1 MNYKSFIQYQGIV
14 GMASTMIFPFYILML
29 KNAGTSYA
37 QFGWAYG
44 LFALTAAIS
53 YPLIGRASDRVG
65 DKALLSIYSWGM
77 ALLLLFFP
85 LAAEIW
91 HVYVLQILMG
101 ILGAVQKN
109 SEKAVLARHVD
120 KTTAGKQIGIYH
132 TYTSVAAAIAVIG
145 TGYLVDFLTIASI
158 FYIASI
164 AFAVSGFIVT
174 KMPIY
179 AANPAFLEEKT
190 NI

>member
-1 MNYKSFIQYQGIV
+1 MNYKSFIQYQGMV
-14 GMASTMIFPFYILML
+14 GMASTMIFPFYILLL

-53 YPLIGRASDRVG
+53 YPLIGKAGDQIG
-65 DKALLSIYSWGM
+65 DKVLLSIYSWGM
-77 ALLLLFFP
+77 ALMLLFFP

-91 HVYVLQILMG
+91 HVYVLQIAMG

-109 SEKAVLARHVD
+109 SEKAVLARHVG
-120 KTTAGKQIGIYH
+120 KMTAGKEIGIYH
-132 TYTSVAAAIAVIG
+132 TWTSIAAAVAVIG

-164 AFAVSGFIVT
+164 AFALSGVFVM
-174 KMPIY
+174 KMPIS
-179 AANPAFLEEKT
+179 AANPSFLEEST

>member
-1 MNYKSFIQYQGIV
+1 MNYKNFIQYQGIV
-14 GMASTMIFPFYILML
+14 GMASTMIFPFYILLL

-53 YPLIGRASDRVG
+53 YPLIGKAGDRIG
-65 DKALLSIYSWGM
+65 DRALLGIYSWGM
-77 ALLLLFFP
+77 ALVLLFFP

-91 HVYVLQILMG
+91 HVYVLQVVMG
-101 ILGAVQKN
+101 VLGAVQKN
-109 SEKAVLARHVD
+109 SEKAVLARYVD

-132 TYTSVAAAIAVIG
+132 TWTSIAAAIAVIG

-158 FYIASI
+158 FYIASM
-164 AFAVSGFIVT
+164 AFAFSGFLVM

-179 AANPAFLEEKT
+179 AANPAFSKE
-190 NI
+190 

>member
-1 MNYKSFIQYQGIV
+1 MNYKRFIQYQGIV

-29 KNAGTSYA
+29 KNAGTSYS

-44 LFALTAAIS
+44 LFAFTAAIS

-65 DKALLSIYSWGM
+65 DKALLRTYSWGM

-91 HVYVLQILMG
+91 HIYVLQILMG

-109 SEKAVLARHVD
+109 SEKAVLARHVE
-120 KTTAGKQIGIYH
+120 KPTAGKQIGIYH
-132 TYTSVAAAIAVIG
+132 TYTSIAAAVAVIG

-164 AFAVSGFIVT
+164 AFAVSGFLVM
-174 KMPIY
+174 KMPVY
-179 AANPAFLEEKT
+179 PANQAFLEEKP